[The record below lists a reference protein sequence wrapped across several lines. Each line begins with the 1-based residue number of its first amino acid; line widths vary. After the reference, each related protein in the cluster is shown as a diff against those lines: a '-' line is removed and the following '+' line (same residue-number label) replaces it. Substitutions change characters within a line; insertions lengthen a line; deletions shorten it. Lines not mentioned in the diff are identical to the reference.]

1 MHLLPNWLV
10 TLDAQAGLARHAVR
24 HRCWPGL
31 CGWVIGRISFKVR
44 GAYFVIVTV
53 SFAEVIRL
61 VALNW
66 VELTQGPMALNNIP
80 YLRLGVPGW
89 FEISFLRKPANY
101 YLVLAVAR
109 GLLRRSSAAWCSRAP
124 AAP

>member
-1 MHLLPNWLV
+1 MLCGIVL
-10 TLDAQAGLARHAVR
+10 AGA
-24 HRCWPGL
+24 

-53 SFAEVIRL
+53 SFAEVVRL

-80 YLRLGVPGW
+80 ALRLGVPGL
-89 FEISFLRKPANY
+89 FELSLPAQ
-101 YLVLAVAR
+101 AR
-109 GLLRRSSAAWCSRAP
+109 QLLSGAGRRGASATC
-124 AAP
+124 